1 MHIDQRAEEKGIAK
15 VAKITKITEFVQE
28 KILFKEDKTAW
39 DEREGNN

>member
-15 VAKITKITEFVQE
+15 VAKITEFVQE